1 MYLFAN
7 SPTVD
12 TLACKP
18 TPPQLVA
25 ASCGACE
32 RPTLLFTYTPLSFE
46 AKVGH
51 VFVQVPS
58 HPLTLDPHSFLPQNT
73 RKSGEAK
80 IKKP

>member
-18 TPPQLVA
+18 TSQQLVT

-32 RPTLLFTYTPLSFE
+32 RPTLLLVVILLLHRT
-46 AKVGH
+46 V
-51 VFVQVPS
+51 
-58 HPLTLDPHSFLPQNT
+58 LTLRCSDFTLKCIGGFVYI
-73 RKSGEAK
+73 RV
-80 IKKP
+80 